1 MSLYLKYRPK
11 SLDEI
16 YGNSDLVRT
25 LSNILSDVETC
36 PQVFMLHGPTG
47 CGKTTIARI
56 IADRLECKGMD
67 LREVDVADYRG
78 IDSIREIRKQAQ
90 FRPLEG
96 KCKVWILDECH
107 RLTPDAQSALLK
119 ILEDTP
125 KDVYFILCTTDPQK
139 VLPTIR
145 GRCSQFQVKQLSP
158 DDMFALLRSIVKAE
172 EERLPKTVYD
182 QIIQDSLGHPRNAI
196 QTLEQ
201 VLQAEPEDR
210 LKVAKRAAEEQSQSI
225 ELCRALLKGAG
236 WKEITNILSGLQ
248 EQDPEGIRRH
258 VLAYCNSILLKGRN
272 DQAARV
278 MEEFIEP
285 FWNAGKPGLTL
296 ACYSVIFGE

>member
-11 SLDEI
+11 TLDKV
-16 YGNSDLVRT
+16 YGNADLIKILT
-25 LSNILSDVETC
+25 NILSDVESC
-36 PQVFMLHGPTG
+36 PHVFMLHGPTG

-56 IADRLECKGMD
+56 IANKLGCKGMD

-78 IDSIREIRKQAQ
+78 IDTIREIRKQAQ
-90 FRPLEG
+90 FKALEG
-96 KCKVWILDECH
+96 DCKVWILDECH
-107 RLTPDAQSALLK
+107 RLTSDAQSALLK

-125 KDVYFILCTTDPQK
+125 EHVYFVLCTTDPQK

-158 DDMFALLRSIVKAE
+158 NDMFALLRGIVKAE
-172 EERLPKTVYD
+172 GGRFPKAVYD

-201 VLQAEPEDR
+201 VLQAEPEDK

-225 ELCRALLKGAG
+225 ELCRALLKRMG
-236 WKEITNILSGLQ
+236 WKEIANILSGLQ
-248 EQDPEGIRRH
+248 DQDPEGIRRH
-258 VLAYCNSILLKGRN
+258 VLAYCNSVLLKERN

-285 FWNAGKPGLTL
+285 FWNAGKSGLTL
-296 ACYSVIFGE
+296 ACYSVIYGD